1 MGILKY
7 TFFLLISLNL
17 MATTLE
23 KEQFE
28 NLKTIHQTNDLASNQ
43 KLLYF
48 WASWCPNCKESMKTK
63 LVDLKNEQVDVV
75 TVNVDEDVKRAH
87 HYIEEEKV
95 QFPVIRDEE
104 KKLRQVLKIFAVPSW
119 AVLKKENNQWVVK
132 ASQVGNDFKEIK
144 KSLALP

>member
-1 MGILKY
+1 
-7 TFFLLISLNL
+7 

-28 NLKTIHQTNDLASNQ
+28 NLKSIHLTNNLESNL

-63 LVDLKNEQVDVV
+63 LVDLKNAKIDVV
-75 TVNVDEDVKRAH
+75 TVNVDEDIKRAQ

-95 QFPVIRDEE
+95 EFPVIRDEE

-119 AVLKKENNQWVVK
+119 AVLKKEKDQWVVK
-132 ASQVGNDFKEIK
+132 ASEVGNDFNQIK
-144 KSLALP
+144 KALALP